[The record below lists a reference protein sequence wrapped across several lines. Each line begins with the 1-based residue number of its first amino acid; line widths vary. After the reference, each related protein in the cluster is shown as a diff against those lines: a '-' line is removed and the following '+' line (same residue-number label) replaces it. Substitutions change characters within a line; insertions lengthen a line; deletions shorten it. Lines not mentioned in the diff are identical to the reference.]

1 MKKILPIIIAALTFA
16 GGAKAQTT
24 TTIFDS
30 GNGRSPYYRIPAILN
45 QNGTLWAFTDDRSNV
60 SSTVSWGDIGS
71 GEISIIAKKS
81 TDNGASWSSSTTK
94 VATGSNSAS
103 GFYKAHGDAA
113 VVCDREDPDK
123 MLVMCASGE
132 IPYNTAN
139 NVDGSTVSVTSSGSN
154 WNKKYSLDLSSAI
167 RVGKY
172 TSTDG
177 GATWSGDDVTEYIYG
192 IWDTKKTNLIGQTT
206 GYNTT
211 VQKLFFSSGRICQ
224 SAIIKKDS
232 YSNYRLYAALCT
244 NEGSLVVYSDDFGET
259 WSALGGTG
267 DRPVSDGDEAKIEEL
282 PNGNILISSRP
293 RNGSGRYFNI
303 FTYNNQ
309 KSATGSW
316 DSYST
321 SNSSSGGTYAYNNS
335 TNGEIL
341 LVPAM
346 AKDSKVP
353 VYIALQS
360 VPAGNTS
367 NTSDQ
372 NTYKRSNVSI
382 YWKVLRSTSDLDT
395 PSDFTNGWTKYEVS
409 STTSAYSSMV
419 LDKNGD
425 VAFIYEENAINT
437 TIGGSGNM
445 DYYDIQF
452 KSLPLSTITN
462 GEYTYTTAKDVDT
475 HRTAFLNNTT
485 IDDSGETAD
494 QWAGKVVT
502 LKHTITVNG
511 KTTERYLCNEGLKLT
526 LESASDNEIPDYKK
540 YWVISKDPEGSYY
553 YLSSLNGDGYLGRA
567 NGTPLGDG
575 SGSVVTGGD
584 AVCTDNYISEFRITD
599 FVKTFCYESGF
610 ENVTVTHTDGWALK
624 FIIRYADKDYDEERV
639 LVIATD
645 GTINWSK
652 HTQNPKTENSKTWS
666 SEFIITEVGK
676 ASAVNDYGTFANPT
690 HFGFP
695 VKMTRSD
702 NGKADITKE
711 GYYYYATLKLPFAV
725 DLTSAVDAKGTK
737 YDLTVLKCDEPKNTV
752 GDEVILSEITNLTK
766 NTLPRETPVILRM
779 GTKDTPADPDATQIT
794 LYLQPALAQS
804 IITTTGLKGSLGKK
818 TFTDAEYN
826 PSDNANFFI
835 LGKKTDGRVKFY
847 YMSNQVLAANKAYY
861 VYEGTT
867 SAKSLVFR
875 FDDDNI
881 STGIS
886 LPETI
891 ETTSDAVIYDLSGRR
906 VAGTAKKGVYIRDG
920 KKYIVK

>member
-16 GGAKAQTT
+16 GGVKAQTT

-60 SSTVSWGDIGS
+60 SSTVSWGDIGC

-81 TDNGASWSSSTTK
+81 TDNGASWSSSTT
-94 VATGSNSAS
+94 VAEGSNSAS
-103 GFYKAHGDAA
+103 DFYKAHGDAA
-113 VVCDREDPDK
+113 VVCDREDPNK

-132 IPYNTAN
+132 TSYGN
-139 NVDGSTVSVTSSGSN
+139 STVSVTRNYGII
-154 WNKKYSLDLSSAI
+154 YSLNLSSAI

-177 GATWSGDDVTEYIYG
+177 GATWNGKEVTSDIYG
-192 IWDTKKTNLIGQTT
+192 IWDEASRTT
-206 GYNTT
+206 YSSG
-211 VQKLFFSSGRICQ
+211 VPVKKLFFSSGRICQ
-224 SAIIKKDS
+224 SAIIKNG
-232 YSNYRLYAALCT
+232 SNYRLYAALCS
-244 NEGSLVVYSDDFGET
+244 NVGSLVVYSDDFGET

-267 DRPVSDGDEAKIEEL
+267 ARPVETVGDEAKIEEL
-282 PNGNILISSRP
+282 PNGNVLISSRMS
-293 RNGSGRYFNI
+293 GGRYFNI
-303 FTYNNQ
+303 FTYTNQ

-316 DSYST
+316 GSYST
-321 SNSSSGGTYAYNNS
+321 SNSSSDGTYAYNNS

-346 AKDSKVP
+346 AKDSNVP

-360 VPAGNTS
+360 VPAGNNTS
-367 NTSDQ
+367 NTSDP

-382 YWKVLRSTSDLDT
+382 YWKVLSSTSDLDA
-395 PSDFTNGWTKYEVS
+395 PSDFKNGWTKYEVS

-419 LDKNGD
+419 LDNNGD

-437 TIGGSGNM
+437 TIGSGNM
-445 DYYDIQF
+445 DYYDIKF
-452 KSLPLSTITN
+452 KSLPLSTITS

-526 LESASDNEIPDYKK
+526 LESLSDTDIPDYKK
-540 YWVISKDPEGSYY
+540 YWVISKDPKGSYY

-575 SGSVVTGGD
+575 SGAVVTGGD

-599 FVKTFCYESGF
+599 FVKTFCYESGY
-610 ENVTVTHTDGWALK
+610 ESATVTHTDGWAIK
-624 FIIRYADKDYDEERV
+624 FIIRYADKNYDEERV

-676 ASAVNDYGTFANPT
+676 ASAVDDYGTFAKPT
-690 HFGFP
+690 HHGFP

-702 NGKADITKE
+702 NGTADVTKE

-725 DLTSAVDAKGTK
+725 DLTSAVDANGKK
-737 YDLTVLKCDEPKNTV
+737 YELSVFECTGKTNVDGQEVELKD
-752 GDEVILSEITNLTK
+752 ITSSLDK
-766 NTLPRETPVILRM
+766 TLPRETPVLLRM
-779 GTKDTPADPDATQIT
+779 GTNDTPAYNDTQIT
-794 LYLQPALAQS
+794 LYLQPALAQT
-804 IITTTGLKGSLGKK
+804 ITETGFKGTLGKK
-818 TFTDAEYN
+818 TFQSTDNAAADYYD
-826 PSDNANFFI
+826 PSTNANFFI
-835 LGKKTDGRVKFY
+835 LGKKDDGRVKFY
-847 YMSNQVLAANKAYY
+847 YLSNQVLAANKAYY
-861 VYEGTT
+861 VYNGSTTAKALTFSFQDTPSAIGMPEVEGADVTN
-867 SAKSLVFR
+867 API
-875 FDDDNI
+875 FD
-881 STGIS
+881 
-886 LPETI
+886 L
-891 ETTSDAVIYDLSGRR
+891 AGRR
-906 VAGTAKKGVYIRDG
+906 ITGEASKGVYIRNG
-920 KKYIVK
+920 KKFVVR

>member
-30 GNGRSPYYRIPAILN
+30 GNGSKPYYRIPAILN
-45 QNGTLWAFTDDRSNV
+45 QDGKLWAFTDDRSNL
-60 SSTVSWGDIGS
+60 STTATWGDIGS
-71 GEISIIAKKS
+71 GEISIIAKTS
-81 TDNGASWSSSTTK
+81 TDNGATWSSSTT
-94 VATGSNSAS
+94 VAEGRSSDT

-113 VVCDREDPDK
+113 VVCDREDPTK

-132 IPYNTAN
+132 TSFGN
-139 NVDGSTVSVTSSGSN
+139 STVSVTRSGRI
-154 WNKKYSLDLSSAI
+154 WYTYDLDLSSAI

-177 GATWSGDDVTEYIYG
+177 GDKWSDKDVTSYIYG
-192 IWDTKKTNLIGQTT
+192 IWDEASRTT
-206 GYNTT
+206 YSNGVPVT
-211 VQKLFFSSGRICQ
+211 KLFFSSGRICQ
-224 SAIIKKDS
+224 SAIIKKDNNS
-232 YSNYRLYAALCT
+232 YYRLYAALCS
-244 NEGSLVVYSDDFGET
+244 NVGSLVVYSDDFGEN
-259 WSALGGTG
+259 WKALGGTSA
-267 DRPVSDGDEAKIEEL
+267 RPVLSGNEAKIEEL
-282 PNGNILISSRP
+282 PNGNVLISSRMS
-293 RNGSGRYFNI
+293 GGRYFNI
-303 FTYNNQ
+303 FTYTNQ
-309 KSATGSW
+309 NSATGSW
-316 DSYST
+316 GSYST
-321 SNSSSGGTYAYNNS
+321 SNSSSDGTYAYNNE

-346 AKDSKVP
+346 AKDSNVP

-360 VPAGNTS
+360 VPAGNTK
-367 NTSDQ
+367 NTTDQ

-382 YWKVLRSTSDLDT
+382 YWKVLRSTSDLDA

-452 KSLPLSTITN
+452 KSLPLSTIT
-462 GEYTYTTAKDVDT
+462 GGAYTHTTAKDADT

-540 YWVISKDPEGSYY
+540 YWVISKDPKGSYY

-610 ENVTVTHTDGWALK
+610 ENVTVTHTDGWAIK
-624 FIIRYADKDYDEERV
+624 FIIRYADKNYDEERV

-652 HTQNPKTENSKTWS
+652 HTQNPNPENGHTWS

-676 ASAVNDYGTFANPT
+676 ASAVNDYGTFASPT

-695 VKMTRSD
+695 VKMTRSND
-702 NGKADITKE
+702 GTADTDKE
-711 GYYYYATLKLPFAV
+711 GYY
-725 DLTSAVDAKGTK
+725 
-737 YDLTVLKCDEPKNTV
+737 
-752 GDEVILSEITNLTK
+752 
-766 NTLPRETPVILRM
+766 
-779 GTKDTPADPDATQIT
+779 
-794 LYLQPALAQS
+794 
-804 IITTTGLKGSLGKK
+804 
-818 TFTDAEYN
+818 
-826 PSDNANFFI
+826 
-835 LGKKTDGRVKFY
+835 
-847 YMSNQVLAANKAYY
+847 
-861 VYEGTT
+861 
-867 SAKSLVFR
+867 
-875 FDDDNI
+875 
-881 STGIS
+881 
-886 LPETI
+886 
-891 ETTSDAVIYDLSGRR
+891 
-906 VAGTAKKGVYIRDG
+906 
-920 KKYIVK
+920 

>member
-60 SSTVSWGDIGS
+60 SSTVSWGDIGC

-113 VVCDREDPDK
+113 VVCDRENPNK

-132 IPYNTAN
+132 KSY
-139 NVDGSTVSVTSSGSN
+139 GSSTVGVKESGSYL
-154 WNKKYSLDLSSAI
+154 NKTYELNLDDAI

-177 GATWSGDDVTEYIYG
+177 GVTWSGDDVTKEIYG
-192 IWDTKKTNLIGQTT
+192 IWDTKTTGWFGQTT

-224 SAIIKKDS
+224 SAIIKKDNNS
-232 YSNYRLYAALCT
+232 CYRLYAALCT
-244 NEGSLVVYSDDFGET
+244 NEGSLVVYSDDFGKT
-259 WSALGGTG
+259 WSALGATG
-267 DRPVSDGDEAKIEEL
+267 ERPAGSGDEAKIEEL
-282 PNGNILISSRP
+282 PNGNVLLSCRMSTTSSKT
-293 RNGSGRYFNI
+293 SGRYFNI
-303 FTYNNQ
+303 FTYTDQ
-309 KSATGSW
+309 SSATGSW
-316 DSYST
+316 GTAVT
-321 SNSSSGGTYAYNNS
+321 SNSSSDGTYAYWNN

-346 AKDSKVP
+346 AKDSNVP

-360 VPAGNTS
+360 VPAGNTK
-367 NTSDQ
+367 NTTDQ

-382 YWKVLRSTSDLDT
+382 YWKVLSSTSDLDA

-462 GEYTYTTAKDVDT
+462 GAYTYTTAKDVDT

-610 ENVTVTHTDGWALK
+610 ENVTVTHTDGWAIK
-624 FIIRYADKDYDEERV
+624 FIIRYADKNYDEERV

-652 HTQNPKTENSKTWS
+652 HTQNPNPENGHTWS

-676 ASAVNDYGTFANPT
+676 ASAVNDFGTFANPT

-702 NGKADITKE
+702 NDKADITKE

-725 DLTSAVDAKGTK
+725 DLKSAKDASGRS
-737 YDLTVLKCDEPKNTV
+737 YDLTVLKCTTPKDKP
-752 GDEVILSEITNLTK
+752 GEEVELTDITNTLTK

-779 GTKDTPADPDATQIT
+779 GTKDTPADPAATQIT
-794 LYLQPALAQS
+794 LYLQPALAQN
-804 IITTTGLKGSLGKK
+804 IIWTTGLKGSLGKK
-818 TFTDAEYN
+818 TFTDAEYD
-826 PSDNANFFI
+826 PANANFFI
-835 LGKKTDGRVKFY
+835 LGKKDDGRVKFY

-861 VYEGTT
+861 VYEGTR

-891 ETTSDAVIYDLSGRR
+891 ETTGDAVIYDLSGRR
-906 VAGTAKKGVYIRDG
+906 VAGTAKKGVYIRNG

>member
-24 TTIFDS
+24 IFDS
-30 GNGRSPYYRIPAILN
+30 GNGSKPYYRIPAILN
-45 QNGTLWAFTDDRSNV
+45 QDGKLWAFTDDRSNL
-60 SSTVSWGDIGS
+60 STTATWGDIGS
-71 GEISIIAKKS
+71 GEISIIAKTS
-81 TDNGASWSSSTTK
+81 TDNGATWSSSTTT
-94 VATGSNSAS
+94 VAAGRSSDT

-113 VVCDREDPDK
+113 VVCDREDPNK

-192 IWDTKKTNLIGQTT
+192 IWDTKKTNWLGQTT

-267 DRPVSDGDEAKIEEL
+267 YRPVSEGDEAKIEEL

-303 FTYNNQ
+303 FTYTDQ
-309 KSATGSW
+309 SSASGSW
-316 DSYST
+316 GSYST

-346 AKDSKVP
+346 AKDSNVP

-360 VPAGNTS
+360 VPAGNNTS
-367 NTSDQ
+367 NTSDP

-382 YWKVLRSTSDLDT
+382 YWKVLRSTSELDA

-462 GEYTYTTAKDVDT
+462 GAYTYTTAKDVDT

-494 QWAGKVVT
+494 PWAGKIIT
-502 LKHTITVNG
+502 LKSTVKKINGGTI
-511 KTTERYLCNEGLKLT
+511 EYYLHNEGVNLKLEKTEPT
-526 LESASDNEIPDYKK
+526 LSDYSY
-540 YWVISKDPEGSYY
+540 YWVISKDPGEDTY
-553 YLSSLNGDGYLGRA
+553 YLSSYKGDGYMGKGKGWDYHQ
-567 NGTPLGDG
+567 NKESNNIPN
-575 SGSVVTGGD
+575 
-584 AVCTDNYISEFRITD
+584 CTDDYTKQFNIKEFTHYGNTNNRDGAETITGYAIGFIHAEDENKTKYVAIAEDGQLGWFDLTTMGGTSTSDNSKYWSTD
-599 FVKTFCYESGF
+599 FE
-610 ENVTVTHTDGWALK
+610 
-624 FIIRYADKDYDEERV
+624 
-639 LVIATD
+639 
-645 GTINWSK
+645 
-652 HTQNPKTENSKTWS
+652 
-666 SEFIITEVGK
+666 ITEVKLAEKVG
-676 ASAVNDYGTFANPT
+676 DYGTWDAPT

-695 VKMTRSD
+695 VTMTRSD
-702 NGKADITKE
+702 NDKAVTDKE

-725 DLTSAVDAKGTK
+725 DLTSAKDASGNS
-737 YDLTVLKCDEPKNTV
+737 YDLTVLKCTTPKDKP
-752 GDEVILSEITNLTK
+752 GEEVELTDITNTLEK

-779 GTKDTPADPDATQIT
+779 GTKDTPADPAATQIT
-794 LYLQPALAQS
+794 LYLQPALAQD
-804 IITTTGLKGSLGKK
+804 IIWTTGLKGSLGKK
-818 TFTDAEYN
+818 TFTDAEYD
-826 PSDNANFFI
+826 PADANFFI

-861 VYEGTT
+861 VYEGNT

-891 ETTSDAVIYDLSGRR
+891 ETTCDAVIYDLSGRR

>member
-60 SSTVSWGDIGS
+60 SSTVSWGDIGC

-113 VVCDREDPDK
+113 VVCDREDPTK

-132 IPYNTAN
+132 TSY
-139 NVDGSTVSVTSSGSN
+139 GSSTVSVTRSG
-154 WNKKYSLDLSSAI
+154 WIWHTYDLDVSSAI
-167 RVGKY
+167 KVGKY
-172 TSTDG
+172 TSIDG
-177 GATWSGDDVTEYIYG
+177 GATWSDDDVTKNIYG
-192 IWDTKKTNLIGQTT
+192 IWDKASSSTYPNNVPVT
-206 GYNTT
+206 
-211 VQKLFFSSGRICQ
+211 KLFFSSGRICQ
-224 SAIIKKDS
+224 SAIIKNG
-232 YSNYRLYAALCT
+232 SNYRLYAALCT
-244 NEGSLVVYSDDFGET
+244 NEGSLVVYSDDFGEN
-259 WSALGGTG
+259 WKALGGTSA
-267 DRPVSDGDEAKIEEL
+267 RPAGSGDEAKIEEL
-282 PNGNILISSRP
+282 PNGNVLLSCRMTTSSKT
-293 RNGSGRYFNI
+293 SGRYFNI
-303 FTYNNQ
+303 FTYTDQ
-309 KSATGSW
+309 SYETGSW
-316 DSYST
+316 GTAVT
-321 SNSSSGGTYAYNNS
+321 SDSSSDGTYAYWNN
-335 TNGEIL
+335 TNGEII

-346 AKDSKVP
+346 AKDSNVP

-367 NTSDQ
+367 NTSEK

-382 YWKVLRSTSDLDT
+382 YWKVLNSTSELDA

-437 TIGGSGNM
+437 TIGSNDM
-445 DYYDIQF
+445 DYYDIKF
-452 KSLPLSTITN
+452 KSLPLSTIT
-462 GEYTYTTAKDVDT
+462 GGAYTHTTAKDADT

-494 QWAGKVVT
+494 PWAGKIIT
-502 LKHTITVNG
+502 LKSTVKKINGGTI
-511 KTTERYLCNEGLKLT
+511 EYYLHNEGVNLKLEKTEPT
-526 LESASDNEIPDYKK
+526 LSDYSY
-540 YWVISKDPEGSYY
+540 YWVISKDPGEDTY
-553 YLSSLNGDGYLGRA
+553 YLSSYKGDGYMGKGKGWDYHQ
-567 NGTPLGDG
+567 NKESNNIPN
-575 SGSVVTGGD
+575 
-584 AVCTDNYISEFRITD
+584 CTDDYTKQFNIKEFTHYGNTNNRDGAETITGYAIGFIHAEDENKTKYVAIAEDGQLGWFDLTTMGGTSTSDNSKYWSTD
-599 FVKTFCYESGF
+599 FE
-610 ENVTVTHTDGWALK
+610 
-624 FIIRYADKDYDEERV
+624 
-639 LVIATD
+639 
-645 GTINWSK
+645 
-652 HTQNPKTENSKTWS
+652 
-666 SEFIITEVGK
+666 ITEVKLAEKVG
-676 ASAVNDYGTFANPT
+676 DYGTWDAPT

-695 VKMTRSD
+695 VTMTRSD
-702 NGKADITKE
+702 NDKAVTNKE

-725 DLTSAVDAKGTK
+725 DLTSAVDKNGTK
-737 YDLTVLKCDEPKNTV
+737 YDLSVLKCDEPKNTV
-752 GDEVILSEITNLTK
+752 GEEVILSDITSDLTK

-779 GTKDTPADPDATQIT
+779 GTKDTPADPAATQIT
-794 LYLQPALAQS
+794 LYLQPALAQD
-804 IITTTGLKGSLGKK
+804 IIWTTGLKGSLGKK
-818 TFTDAEYN
+818 KFTDAEYD
-826 PSDNANFFI
+826 PTKNANFFI
-835 LGKKTDGRVKFY
+835 LGKKDDGRVKFY

-861 VYEGTT
+861 VYNSTT

-891 ETTSDAVIYDLSGRR
+891 ETSGDAVIYDLSGRR
-906 VAGTAKKGVYIRDG
+906 VAGTAKKGVYIRNG

>member
-60 SSTVSWGDIGS
+60 SSTVSWGDIGC
-71 GEISIIAKKS
+71 GEISIIAKTS
-81 TDNGASWSSSTTK
+81 DDNGASWSSATT
-94 VATGSNSAS
+94 VAAGSNSAS

-113 VVCDREDPDK
+113 VVCDREDPTK

-132 IPYNTAN
+132 KSY
-139 NVDGSTVSVTSSGSN
+139 GSSTVGVTRSG
-154 WNKKYSLDLSSAI
+154 KKNNYTYDLDVSSAI

-177 GATWSGDDVTEYIYG
+177 GDTWSDDDVTKIIYG
-192 IWDTKKTNLIGQTT
+192 IWDEANRTT
-206 GYNTT
+206 YNNGSYIVPVTR
-211 VQKLFFSSGRICQ
+211 LFFSSGRICQ
-224 SAIIKKDS
+224 SAIIKNG
-232 YSNYRLYAALCT
+232 SNYRLYAALCS
-244 NEGSLVVYSDDFGET
+244 NKGSLVVYSDNFGES
-259 WSALGGTG
+259 WSALGGT
-267 DRPVSDGDEAKIEEL
+267 DTWPVLSGDEAKIEEL
-282 PNGNILISSRP
+282 PNGNVLLSCRMSTTSSKT
-293 RNGSGRYFNI
+293 SGRYFNI
-303 FTYNNQ
+303 FTYTDQ
-309 KSATGSW
+309 SYETGSW
-316 DSYST
+316 GTAVT
-321 SNSSSGGTYAYNNS
+321 SDSSSDGTYAYWNN
-335 TNGEIL
+335 TNGEII

-346 AKDSKVP
+346 AKDSNVP

-360 VPAGNTS
+360 VPAGNTNNS
-367 NTSDQ
+367 IDQ

-382 YWKVLRSTSDLDT
+382 YWKVLRSTSDLDV
-395 PSDFTNGWTKYEVS
+395 PSDFTNGWIKYEVS

-419 LDKNGD
+419 LDNDGN

-437 TIGGSGNM
+437 TIGSGNM
-445 DYYDIQF
+445 DYYDIKF

-462 GEYTYTTAKDVDT
+462 GEYTYTTAKNVDT

-540 YWVISKDPEGSYY
+540 YWVISKDPKGSYY
-553 YLSSLNGDGYLGRA
+553 YLSSLNGDGYLGAA

-575 SGSVVTGGD
+575 SGSVVIGGD
-584 AVCTDNYISEFRITD
+584 VVCTDNYISEFRITD
-599 FVKTFCYESGF
+599 FVKTFCYESGY
-610 ENVTVTHTDGWALK
+610 ENVTATHTDGWAIK
-624 FIIRYADKDYDEERV
+624 FIIRYAGKTYDEERV

-645 GTINWSK
+645 GSINWSK
-652 HTQNPKTENSKTWS
+652 HTQNPNPESGHTWS

-676 ASAVNDYGTFANPT
+676 ASAVNDYGTFANPK

-695 VKMTRSD
+695 VKMTRSN
-702 NGKADITKE
+702 NGTADITKE

-725 DLTSAVDAKGTK
+725 DLTSAVDENGTK

-752 GDEVILSEITNLTK
+752 GEEVILSEITNLTK

-779 GTKDTPADPDATQIT
+779 GIKDTPADHAATQIT
-794 LYLQPALAQS
+794 LYLQPALAQN

-818 TFTDAEYN
+818 TFQNTDNTAADYYD
-826 PSDNANFFI
+826 PTKNANFFI

-861 VYEGTT
+861 VYNGNA

-906 VAGTAKKGVYIRDG
+906 VAGTAKKGVYIRNG

>member
-16 GGAKAQTT
+16 CGAKAQTT

-30 GNGRSPYYRIPAILN
+30 GNGSKPYYRIPAILN

-60 SSTVSWGDIGS
+60 SSTVSWGDIGC

-81 TDNGASWSSSTTK
+81 TDNGASWSSSTT
-94 VATGSNSAS
+94 VAEGRNSAS

-113 VVCDREDPDK
+113 VVCDREDPTK

-132 IPYNTAN
+132 KSY
-139 NVDGSTVSVTSSGSN
+139 GSSTVSVTRTWSI
-154 WNKKYSLDLSSAI
+154 WRYTYDLDLSSAI

-172 TSTDG
+172 TSTNG
-177 GATWSGDDVTEYIYG
+177 GATWSGDDVTTNIYG
-192 IWDTKKTNLIGQTT
+192 IWDKASSSTYKNGVPVT
-206 GYNTT
+206 
-211 VQKLFFSSGRICQ
+211 KLFFSSGRICQ
-224 SAIIKKDS
+224 SAIIKKDNN
-232 YSNYRLYAALCT
+232 SNYRLYAALCS
-244 NEGSLVVYSDDFGET
+244 NKGSLVVYSDNFGES
-259 WSALGGTG
+259 WSALGGT
-267 DRPVSDGDEAKIEEL
+267 DTWPVLSGDEAKIEEL
-282 PNGNILISSRP
+282 PNGNVLISSRMTTSSKS
-293 RNGSGRYFNI
+293 SGRYFNV
-303 FTYNNQ
+303 FTYTNKN
-309 KSATGSW
+309 SASGSW
-316 DSYST
+316 GTALESS
-321 SNSSSGGTYAYNNS
+321 SSSGGTYAYWNN
-335 TNGEIL
+335 TNGEII

-346 AKDSKVP
+346 AKDSNVP

-360 VPAGNTS
+360 VPAGNTN
-367 NTSDQ
+367 NTTDQ

-382 YWKVLRSTSDLDT
+382 YWKVLRSESELDT

-419 LDKNGD
+419 LDNNGD

-462 GEYTYTTAKDVDT
+462 GAYTYTTAKDVDT

-494 QWAGKVVT
+494 PWAGKIIT
-502 LKHTITVNG
+502 LKSTVKKIKGGTI
-511 KTTERYLCNEGLKLT
+511 EYYLHNEGVNLKLEKTEPT
-526 LESASDNEIPDYKK
+526 LSDYSY
-540 YWVISKDPEGSYY
+540 YWVISKDPGEDTY
-553 YLSSLNGDGYLGRA
+553 YLSSYKGDGYMGKGKGWDYHQ
-567 NGTPLGDG
+567 NKESNNIPN
-575 SGSVVTGGD
+575 
-584 AVCTDNYISEFRITD
+584 CTDDYTKQFNIKEFTHYGNTNNRDGAETITGYAIGFIHAEDENKTKYVAIAEDGQLGWFDLTTMGGTSTSDNSKYWSTD
-599 FVKTFCYESGF
+599 FE
-610 ENVTVTHTDGWALK
+610 
-624 FIIRYADKDYDEERV
+624 
-639 LVIATD
+639 
-645 GTINWSK
+645 
-652 HTQNPKTENSKTWS
+652 
-666 SEFIITEVGK
+666 ITEVKLAEKVG
-676 ASAVNDYGTFANPT
+676 DYGTWDAPT

-695 VKMTRSD
+695 VTMTRSD
-702 NGKADITKE
+702 NDKAVTNKE

-725 DLTSAVDAKGTK
+725 DLTSAVDKNGTK
-737 YDLTVLKCDEPKNTV
+737 YDLSVLKCDEPKNTV

-779 GTKDTPADPDATQIT
+779 GTKDTPADPAATQIT
-794 LYLQPALAQS
+794 LYLQPALAQN

-818 TFTDAEYN
+818 KFTDAEYN
-826 PSDNANFFI
+826 PSTKANFFI

-861 VYEGTT
+861 VYEGSA

-881 STGIS
+881 STAIS

-906 VAGTAKKGVYIRDG
+906 VEGTAKKGVYIRNG